1 MYEARFPRNY
11 RIYVALVALV
21 VLLFFL
27 MPRSGNFK
35 QDYRKGSPWMYD
47 NLVAQFDFPVLKTD
61 AQLQAEREALGSDNT
76 PYYRK
81 SAEVYNSARNAVS
94 SADFGANS
102 EVRSSILGWLA
113 AIYDRGV
120 LQTKDIPNTDS
131 YIYVQTDKKAI
142 KYPLSELYT
151 VDEAKAEI
159 LAAVSASSPG
169 MNADSLCIAIG
180 VYNFILPDLSF
191 DQKTTDFMR
200 YSSADLISTTEGIK
214 PAGTLIVSTGEVV
227 TAEIEQLLDSYKA
240 EYENSLGY
248 NGPIILLLLANLLM
262 SLIIV
267 AMLFFSILYT
277 NESIFRDTNR
287 FMYILLLFLLSCVGS
302 LVVDRVGPNYLFM
315 VPFTLVAIYMLAFF
329 KKRVVLPVYI
339 VSLLPLLIFAHN
351 GPELFVMYLAA
362 GVLTIYTFAYF
373 NRGWLQFVNAFLIF
387 IVLAVVWMVFQLFEG
402 VASLSDYRVLAN
414 LALSAF
420 LCVAGY
426 PLIFLFEK
434 IFRLVSK
441 NRLHELCDTNA
452 NKCLI
457 ELNQKAPGTFQHS
470 LQVMNMCEA
479 AAKEIG
485 ANVELIRAGA
495 MYHDIGKMMNPGCFI
510 ENTDGSNRFHEGLTP
525 QESAQHLI
533 RHVSDGLVLAEKYGL
548 PDIIVDYIRTHHGTT
563 RTGYFYG
570 MFLKNGGSPDSPDAA
585 MFSYTGMKP
594 IKKGHVILMLCDS
607 VEAASR
613 TQPDKTK
620 ESLEALVDKIIDGKI
635 SEGQLVDSDITMK
648 ELEKVRSVIK
658 KYLIDIYHPR
668 IAYPDAQ
675 DAEQKKK
682 RRL

>member
-1 MYEARFPRNY
+1 MYESEFPRNY
-11 RIYVALVALV
+11 KIYVALFALAAV
-21 VLLFFL
+21 LFFL

-35 QDYRKGSPWMYD
+35 LDYRKGSPWMHD

-61 AQLQAEREALGSDNT
+61 AQLQAERDALGSDNT

-81 SAEVYNSARNAVS
+81 SADVYNSARNAVNA
-94 SADFGANS
+94 ADFGQNTD
-102 EVRSSILGWLA
+102 VRSSVLGWLA

-120 LQTKDIPNTDS
+120 IQSKDVPNSDS

-151 VDEAKAEI
+151 VDEARAEM
-159 LAAVSASSPG
+159 LAAVSANAHG
-169 MNADSLCIAIG
+169 LNADSLCTAIG
-180 VYNFILPDLSF
+180 LYNLIIPDLSF
-191 DQKTTDFMR
+191 DQKTTDMVR
-200 YSSADLISTTEGIK
+200 YNSAELISTTDGIK
-214 PAGTLIVSTGEVV
+214 PSGTLIVSTGEVV

-248 NGPIILLLLANLLM
+248 NGPVFFLLLANM
-262 SLIIV
+262 MMALIIV
-267 AMLFFSILYT
+267 ALLFFSILYT
-277 NESIFRDTNR
+277 NVSIFTDWNR
-287 FMYILLLFLLSCVGS
+287 FMYIMTLFLLSCVGS
-302 LVVDRVGPNYLFM
+302 LVVDRIGPNYLYM
-315 VPFTLVAIYMLAFF
+315 VPFTLVSIYMLAFF

-339 VSLLPLLIFAHN
+339 ISLLPLLIFAHN
-351 GPELFVMYLAA
+351 GPELFVMFLAA
-362 GVLTIYTFAYF
+362 GVLNIFTFSYF
-373 NRGWLQFVNAFLIF
+373 SRGWLQFVNAFLSF
-387 IVLAVVWMVFQLFEG
+387 VVLSVVWMVFQLFEG
-402 VASLSDYRVLAN
+402 VASLSDYRVLAD

-420 LCVAGY
+420 FCVAGY

-441 NRLHELCDTNA
+441 TRLHELCDTNA

-479 AAKEIG
+479 AAKEIN

-510 ENTDGSNRFHEGLTP
+510 ENTDGSNHFHDGLSP
-525 QESAQHLI
+525 QESAQYLI

-570 MFLKNGGSPDSPDAA
+570 MFLKNGGSPDSPEAELFRYD
-585 MFSYTGMKP
+585 GRKP
-594 IKKGHVILMLCDS
+594 FKKGHVILMLCDS

-613 TQPDKTK
+613 TQQDKTK

-635 SEGQLVDSDITMK
+635 SEGQLTDSDITMN

-675 DAEQKKK
+675 EEEQKKK